1 MGIDPFSKKEA
12 VSYSLTPSLKG
23 SQPDLMD
30 DEVQKEYV
38 KAMKTDD
45 LDQILKLQERLGISN
60 KRKFQLSKVHAK
72 MGKNILGQPISAS
85 PVQKV

>member
-1 MGIDPFSKKEA
+1 
-12 VSYSLTPSLKG
+12 
-23 SQPDLMD
+23 MD